1 MNMMMFPKML
11 SSHDEG
17 WKWLA
22 DIHPSVAKVFALY
35 VVPMALI
42 PPAMVLYAVSA
53 YGDRFLTPIS
63 MRNAWTMAILFY
75 ACELL
80 AVPVMAAVIQRLGD
94 IVDARPTYHDAF
106 AFSAAVPTPL
116 WLSPLAL
123 FVPSLALMGMAMTAA
138 LFISGILIYR
148 GSYQLCHLS
157 SESQAKILSGAILAA
172 GLVGWVSLMI
182 IAFVSW
188 GWVVT

>member
-22 DIHPSVAKVFALY
+22 EIHPSVAKVFAFY
-35 VVPMALI
+35 VMPMALI

-53 YGDRFLTPIS
+53 YGDRFLTPVS
-63 MRNAWTMAILFY
+63 MQDAWAMAILFY
-75 ACELL
+75 TCELL

-94 IVDARPTYHDAF
+94 IVDARPSYHDAF

-123 FVPSLALMGMAMTAA
+123 FIPSLPLMGLAMTAA
-138 LFISGILIYR
+138 LFISGVLIYR

-172 GLVGWVSLMI
+172 GLVGWVSLMG

-188 GWVVT
+188 GWVVS

>member
-22 DIHPSVAKVFALY
+22 DIHPSVTRVFALY

-42 PPAMVLYAVSA
+42 PPAMMLYAVSA
-53 YGDRFLTPIS
+53 YGDRFLTPVS
-63 MRNAWTMAILFY
+63 MQAAWAMAILFY
-75 ACELL
+75 ASELL

-94 IVDARPTYHDAF
+94 IVDARPSYHDAF

-157 SESQAKILSGAILAA
+157 SESQSKILSGAILAA
-172 GLVGWVSLMI
+172 GLVGWVILMI

-188 GWVVT
+188 GWVVS

>member
-22 DIHPSVAKVFALY
+22 DVHPSVARVFAFY
-35 VVPMALI
+35 VMPMALI
-42 PPAMVLYAVSA
+42 PPAMVMYAVSA
-53 YGDRFLTPIS
+53 YGDQFLTPVS
-63 MRNAWTMAILFY
+63 MQAAWAMAILFY
-75 ACELL
+75 CCELA

-94 IVDARPTYHDAF
+94 IVEARPAYHDAF

-123 FVPSLALMGMAMTAA
+123 FIPSLTLMGLAMAAA
-138 LFISGILIYR
+138 LFISGVLIYR
-148 GSYQLCHLS
+148 GNYRLFQLNDEGQCRL
-157 SESQAKILSGAILAA
+157 LSGAILAA
-172 GLVGWVSLMI
+172 GLVAWVILMGV
-182 IAFVSW
+182 AFVSW
-188 GWVVT
+188 GWVVS